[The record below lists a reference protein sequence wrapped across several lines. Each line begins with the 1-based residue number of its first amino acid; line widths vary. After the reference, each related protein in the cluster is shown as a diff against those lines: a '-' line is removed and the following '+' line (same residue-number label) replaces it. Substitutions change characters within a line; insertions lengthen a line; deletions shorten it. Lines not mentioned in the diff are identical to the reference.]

1 MIGLKFIKNVFM
13 SDIFADSNCKSYIDN
28 VSDHLNY
35 PEPDLTYLN
44 EMAEGDE
51 NFIKEIIEIFL
62 KTCPESL
69 ILLQSYTSLGDH
81 EKLKFVAHKLLPE
94 LTFVGIL
101 SAIPDVEKISKES
114 ESMNDLAVTISRVVL
129 TINSGMEELRKMI

>member
-1 MIGLKFIKNVFM
+1 MA
-13 SDIFADSNCKSYIDN
+13 SA
-28 VSDHLNY
+28 
-35 PEPDLTYLN
+35 YL
-44 EMAEGDE
+44 A
-51 NFIKEIIEIFL
+51 IIFL